1 MRTDNMKKSKYYG
14 LRFDGRRI
22 LLGRRPYSGFGVNYF
37 GAFAHNYM
45 KEPEDAGWRDAFAT
59 IKTYGIDFIRLP
71 FGGYGP
77 EYYEEYDL
85 DREKMLSRLDALVAE
100 AEKLQLGLIA
110 TLFWH
115 DGSIPAHVGGKRA
128 DWGNLKSD
136 TCQYALEYAATI
148 VSRYRQSPAVWAWEI
163 GNEFNLSCDLC
174 DGKTWRWLPPW
185 SNRPTGYDYYTSDEL
200 KTFLA
205 AVSATIRGAD
215 SRRMISSG
223 HGEMRPEA
231 ASLAR
236 ASARINGLT
245 HIWTPS
251 FEPQTRAEFD
261 AMHEKLTPKHIDTLS
276 FHLQHGTSDGSQR
289 YIETFERFGELLS
302 QKQYFEAYKETAK
315 KLGKALYFG
324 EMGDYMELSNRPE
337 SIKNFRDL
345 CFDITDAGIC
355 LASAWL
361 FQDFDD
367 SGMNGARLAVLGEAN
382 DELKAA
388 GKARLDKYWPKVREI
403 SEKQTKKEKRSGSGL
418 KTAALIAAAATVAA
432 VAVSKIYNKD
442 NSRKK

>member
-1 MRTDNMKKSKYYG
+1 MKKDNMKNSRYFG
-14 LRFDGRRI
+14 LRFDGSRI
-22 LLGRRPYSGFGVNYF
+22 LLGRHPYCGFGVNYF

-45 KEPEDAGWRDAFAT
+45 KEPEDADWRDAFAT

-77 EYYEEYDL
+77 EYYEEYD
-85 DREKMLSRLDALVAE
+85 RNPEKILGRLDALVAE
-100 AEKLQLGLIA
+100 AERIQLGLIV

-115 DGSIPAHVGGKRA
+115 DGAIPAHVGGKRA
-128 DWGNLKSD
+128 DWRNLKSD

-148 VSRYRQSPAVWAWEI
+148 VSRYKGSPAVWAWEI
-163 GNEFNLSCDLC
+163 GNEYNLSCDLC
-174 DGKTWRWLPPW
+174 DRKTWQWLPPW
-185 SNRPTGYDYYTSDEL
+185 CNKPTGYDYYTSDEL
-200 KTFLA
+200 KIFLA
-205 AVSATIRGAD
+205 AAAATVRGAD

-236 ASARINGLT
+236 ASAKLNELT

-261 AMHEKLTPKHIDTLS
+261 AMNEKLTPKPIDTLS
-276 FHLQHGTSDGSQR
+276 FHLQHGTSDGSKK
-289 YIETFERFGELLS
+289 YIEYFERFGELLS
-302 QKQYFEAYKETAK
+302 QKEYFEAYRETAK

-324 EMGDYMELSNRPE
+324 EMGDYMELAGKAE
-337 SIKNFRDL
+337 SVMHFRDL

-367 SGMNGARLAVLGEAN
+367 NGMNGARLAVLGEAN
-382 DELKAA
+382 DELKAK
-388 GKARLDKYWPKVREI
+388 GKARLDKYWPKVREKA
-403 SEKQTKKEKRSGSGL
+403 EKHASKEKKSRSGL
-418 KTAALIAAAATVAA
+418 KTAALIAAAATAAA
-432 VAVSKIYNKD
+432 VAAGVRFLKN